1 LVPSRVSADGFGAR
15 TRTTPS
21 GARSVIDPF
30 YPLEGV
36 ERIID
41 PIDRSVIEQAATV
54 RAGEISARELVD
66 ASLAAIERRNPE
78 INAFVT
84 VVAERARAEAD
95 AIEPGDERPLA
106 GVPIAV
112 KDLGPVTEGIRTT
125 FGTSLSGDW
134 VPPFDSAMVARLRA
148 AGAVIV
154 GKTNT
159 PELGITPVTEP
170 ARFGPSRNPWD
181 PSRTAGGSSG
191 GSAAAVAA
199 GMVAL
204 GHGNDGGGSIRIP
217 AACCGLYGLKPSR
230 GRVSTAPLVESPS
243 ALVVDGVLTRTV
255 ADTALAL
262 DVLAGYEWGDTV
274 SPPPPRTTF
283 AAAATREPGR
293 LRVGLWTQPPV
304 DADVHPECVAAAHEA
319 AQLLERLGHHVEES
333 GPDWHE
339 AGQLE
344 DFLTMWAVDA
354 AAGAQKVGMLGGG
367 LDPERTEPLTRE
379 LIRRAETVSGVTLL
393 DALMS
398 LRTYSRRVVR
408 WWADH
413 DVLLTPV
420 LAQPPVPHGALDA
433 RPGEPPIEQLYN
445 GMRFVPFCPPANIT
459 GQPSFAVPIGASSD
473 GLPLGVQLMG
483 PPAGEE
489 LLLALAAQVEAA
501 IPRRRPASP

>member
-1 LVPSRVSADGFGAR
+1 MATAAETIALSA
-15 TRTTPS
+15 
-21 GARSVIDPF
+21 
-30 YPLEGV
+30 L
-36 ERIID
+36 
-41 PIDRSVIEQAATV
+41 EQAAAV
-54 RAGEISARELVD
+54 RAGDLTARELVEE
-66 ASLAAIERRNPE
+66 SLAAIERLNPDV
-78 INAFVT
+78 NAFVELA
-84 VVAERARAEAD
+84 AERARAEAD
-95 AIEPGDERPLA
+95 AIGPGDERPLA

-125 FGTSLSGDW
+125 FGSAISGDW
-134 VPPFDSAMVARLRA
+134 IPPFDSVMVARLRA

-170 ARFGPSRNPWD
+170 ARFGATRNPWNLE
-181 PSRTAGGSSG
+181 RTAGGSSG

-255 ADTALAL
+255 ADTAVAL

-274 SPPPPRTTF
+274 WPPPPGTTF
-283 AAAATREPGR
+283 ADAAAREPGR
-293 LRVGLWTQPPV
+293 LRIGLSVEPPV
-304 DADVHPECVAAAHEA
+304 DADVHPECVAAAREA
-319 AQLLERLGHHVEES
+319 AELLERLGHDVEES

-344 DFLTMWAVDA
+344 DFLTIWAVDA
-354 AAGAQKVGMLGGG
+354 AAGAEKVGLLGGG
-367 LDPERTEPLTRE
+367 PDPDATEPLTRE
-379 LIRRAETVSGVTLL
+379 LIRRAEGVSAVTLL
-393 DALMS
+393 DALMGM
-398 LRTYSRRVVR
+398 RTYSRRVVA
-408 WWADH
+408 WWAGH

-433 RPGEPPIEQLYN
+433 KPGEPAIEQLYH

-459 GQPSFAVPIGASSD
+459 GQPSIAVPLGVSSE
-473 GLPLGVQLMG
+473 GVPLGVQLMG

-489 LLLALAAQVEAA
+489 LLLSLAAQVEAA

>member
-1 LVPSRVSADGFGAR
+1 MATAAETIALPA
-15 TRTTPS
+15 
-21 GARSVIDPF
+21 
-30 YPLEGV
+30 L
-36 ERIID
+36 
-41 PIDRSVIEQAATV
+41 EQAAAV
-54 RAGEISARELVD
+54 RAGEVSASELVD
-66 ASLAAIERRNPE
+66 ESLAAIERLNPDV
-78 INAFVT
+78 NAFVELA
-84 VVAERARAEAD
+84 AERAREEAA
-95 AIEPGDERPLA
+95 AIGPGDERPLA

-112 KDLGPVTEGIRTT
+112 KDLGPVTEGIRTAM
-125 FGTSLSGDW
+125 GTAISGDW
-134 VPPFDSAMVARLRA
+134 IPPFDSAMVAKLRA

-170 ARFGPSRNPWD
+170 ARFGPTRNPWNLE
-181 PSRTAGGSSG
+181 RTAGGSSG

-217 AACCGLYGLKPSR
+217 AACCGLWGLKPSR
-230 GRVSTAPLVESPS
+230 GRVSVAPLVESPS
-243 ALVVDGVLTRTV
+243 ALVVDGALTRTV

-262 DVLAGYEWGDTV
+262 DVLAGYELGDTV

-283 AAAATREPGR
+283 ADAAAREPGR
-293 LRVGLWTQPPV
+293 LRVGLSVDPPV
-304 DADVHPECVAAAHEA
+304 DADVHPECAAAAREA
-319 AQLLERLGHHVEES
+319 AELLERLGHEVDES

-344 DFLTMWAVDA
+344 DFLTIWAVDA
-354 AAGAQKVGMLGGG
+354 TAGAQKVGLLSGG
-367 LDPERTEPLTRE
+367 LDPERTEPLTRD
-379 LIRRAETVSGVTLL
+379 LIRRAEGVSGVGLL
-393 DALMS
+393 DALIG

-408 WWADH
+408 WWARH
-413 DVLLTPV
+413 DVLVTPV
-420 LAQPPVPHGALDA
+420 LARPPVAHGELDA
-433 RPGEPPIEQLYN
+433 APGEPAIEQLYN

-459 GQPSFAVPIGASSD
+459 GQPSIAVPFGTSSD

-489 LLLALAAQVEAA
+489 LLLALAAQIEAA